1 VEVIKE
7 RRRVREEVIGKVSE
21 WARSLPFKCTVVLVG
36 SYARGDFNLWSD
48 VDVLVISDEL
58 KGTPLERM
66 KNIDA
71 PSGFQVIPLTVEE
84 YRWQEKKGN
93 SLVVEAKRKGVL
105 VRDDEKL
112 FK

>member
-1 VEVIKE
+1 MEVIKE
-7 RRRVREEVIGKVSE
+7 RRRVRGEVIGKVSE

-48 VDVLVISDEL
+48 VDVLLISDEL

-66 KNIDA
+66 KSVDA

-84 YRWQEKKGN
+84 YRRQEKKGN
-93 SLVVEAKRKGVL
+93 PLATEAKRSGVV
-105 VRDDEKL
+105 VRDDEKI
-112 FK
+112 FE